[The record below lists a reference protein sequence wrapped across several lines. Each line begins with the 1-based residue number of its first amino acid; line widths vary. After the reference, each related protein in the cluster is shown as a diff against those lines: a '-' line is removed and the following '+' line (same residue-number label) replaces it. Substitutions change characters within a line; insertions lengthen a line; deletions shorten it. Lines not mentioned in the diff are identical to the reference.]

1 MAPFWK
7 NAAAILRLPPVP
19 QKNERISKGECIVGI
34 VFSIV
39 FAILFLTVP
48 QIFSGVFESGRVILP
63 VFQIDRVRELSFF
76 LIGLMALSVAEES
89 FKLYEGRY
97 SKRLAAATCVLNGFS
112 AILGVFFL
120 TDARL
125 WNPAI
130 LPYLN
135 NLVGH
140 DAFLEALFARI
151 PIILLILFL
160 FSLFLDAATA
170 VFKAFRYTAK
180 RG

>member
-1 MAPFWK
+1 MATFWK

-97 SKRLAAATCVLNGFS
+97 SKRLAAVTCVLNGFS

>member
-1 MAPFWK
+1 M
-7 NAAAILRLPPVP
+7 
-19 QKNERISKGECIVGI
+19 GI

-63 VFQIDRVRELSFF
+63 VFQIDRARELSFF

-97 SKRLAAATCVLNGFS
+97 SKRLAAVTCVLNGFS

-151 PIILLILFL
+151 PIILQYCSYLAYFSMRQPRFSKRSAILQKGVD
-160 FSLFLDAATA
+160 SGSARPT
-170 VFKAFRYTAK
+170 R
-180 RG
+180 